1 MRASSGS
8 RGFAE
13 AQGIRLF
20 FEAYGEGDRTV
31 LLIPPWQTA
40 HSRIWKAQIPY
51 LARSFRVV
59 TYDTAGNG
67 RSDRP
72 LTGSDHDRRAA
83 SGSVTEPRYGSGR
96 AERAAESR

>member
-1 MRASSGS
+1 MRA
-8 RGFAE
+8 RHPDREGFAE
-13 AQGIRLF
+13 ARGIRLF

-59 TYDTAGNG
+59 TYDNAGTAY
-67 RSDRP
+67 RVDS
-72 LTGSDHDRRAA
+72 
-83 SGSVTEPRYGSGR
+83 E
-96 AERAAESR
+96 